1 VEATD
6 HIQRGVLGIR
16 KPKDVQASAIEV
28 KRIEEEGDA
37 IYHEAVGKLFD
48 GKPDPLDVIRWKEI
62 YDHLEET
69 IDSCMGIVHSLQ
81 SISIKNA

>member
-1 VEATD
+1 MEATE
-6 HIQRGVLGIR
+6 HIQRGVNGIKR
-16 KPKDVQASAIEV
+16 PKEVNASAIEV

-37 IYHEAVGKLFD
+37 IYHEAVGALFE

-81 SISIKNA
+81 SISLKNA

>member
-1 VEATD
+1 V
-6 HIQRGVLGIR
+6 HGIKR
-16 KPKDVQASAIEV
+16 PKEVNAMAIEV

-37 IYHEAVGKLFD
+37 RYHEAVGELFQ
-48 GKPDPLDVIRWKEI
+48 GSPNPLDVIRWKEI

-69 IDSCMGIVHSLQ
+69 IDSCMAIVHSLQ